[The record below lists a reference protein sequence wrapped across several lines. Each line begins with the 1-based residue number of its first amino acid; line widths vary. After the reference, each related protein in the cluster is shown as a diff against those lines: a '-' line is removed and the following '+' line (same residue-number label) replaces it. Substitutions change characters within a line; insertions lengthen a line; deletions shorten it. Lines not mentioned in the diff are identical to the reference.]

1 MSELTRESLI
11 TLLQKNTVSQAD
23 FKASLVGIKK
33 HINSVESELGGG
45 MSMLV
50 EKMIELEDIIKQ
62 RDAQLDKFLETVGVS
77 GKELSEQA
85 KSMYAG
91 GKKTRKNKKRR

>member
-1 MSELTRESLI
+1 MSKLTRENI
-11 TLLQKNTVSQAD
+11 IKLLQENTVSQAD
-23 FKASLVGIKK
+23 FKASLVGVKN
-33 HINSVESELGGG
+33 HIDSVESELGGG

-62 RDAQLDKFLETVGVS
+62 RDAQLDKLLETVGVS
-77 GKELSEQA
+77 GKEMSQQA

-91 GKKTRKNKKRR
+91 GRKTRKNKKRR